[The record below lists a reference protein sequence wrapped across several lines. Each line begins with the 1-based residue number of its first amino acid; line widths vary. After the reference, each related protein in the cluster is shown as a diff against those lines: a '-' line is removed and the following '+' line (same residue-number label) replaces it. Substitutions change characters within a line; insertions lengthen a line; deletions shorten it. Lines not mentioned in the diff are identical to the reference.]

1 MDEASTLGPVI
12 NADQQRRI
20 HEWIARGAAEG
31 ASLIL
36 DGRGMSAPGA
46 PKGYFIGP
54 TIFDDVQPSMEIARE
69 EIFGPVVAVLPF
81 RDADEAIRIANDST
95 YGLGGMI
102 FSRDTARAI
111 ELAKRIRTGAVWINN
126 GINLID
132 TPFGGFK
139 ESGIGREGGRFGM
152 EEYTELQ
159 QISWRA

>member
-1 MDEASTLGPVI
+1 M
-12 NADQQRRI
+12 
-20 HEWIARGAAEG
+20 
-31 ASLIL
+31 
-36 DGRGMSAPGA
+36 
-46 PKGYFIGP
+46 
-54 TIFDDVQPSMEIARE
+54 
-69 EIFGPVVAVLPF
+69 LPF